1 MDKFKIWEYRR
12 DNDLNLEE
20 PESNKGFSNNNID
33 DEEEWDED
41 STKIPKPMSWWNHF
55 GLKILQVLRKKEMKI
70 VLRVK
75 LLQPHA
81 HMLRGEAGG
90 TKIKIGYIS
99 IFIEHWCQPRA

>member
-1 MDKFKIWEYRR
+1 MF
-12 DNDLNLEE
+12 
-20 PESNKGFSNNNID
+20 
-33 DEEEWDED
+33 
-41 STKIPKPMSWWNHF
+41 
-55 GLKILQVLRKKEMKI
+55 RKKEMKI

-99 IFIEHWCQPRA
+99 IFIEH